1 MRWPSRDRRRQNL
14 TQNLGLVTG
23 ILSTPQTKP
32 ARGQGDV
39 TRHVTFQHLLSEA
52 PMDARLSR
60 GCHRNESSPEAPRG
74 PGSDFQPSLNTASAL
89 RARCL

>member
-39 TRHVTFQHLLSEA
+39 TRHVTFQRRASTF
-52 PMDARLSR
+52 
-60 GCHRNESSPEAPRG
+60 RG
-74 PGSDFQPSLNTASAL
+74 PCGREAF
-89 RARCL
+89 